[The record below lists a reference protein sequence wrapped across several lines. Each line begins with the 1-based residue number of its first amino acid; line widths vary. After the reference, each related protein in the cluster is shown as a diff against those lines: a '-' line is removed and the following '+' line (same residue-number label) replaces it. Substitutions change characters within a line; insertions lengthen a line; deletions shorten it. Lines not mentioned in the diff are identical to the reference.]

1 MPNIVEN
8 ISQRNLITIV
18 VLFLSIFLLVGLVF
32 YNVKNADV
40 KPDGFK
46 VVEPDKSDQPS
57 NSSSVCVVAG
67 CSGELCVKAGEDVAS
82 ICVWKDE
89 FACYK
94 QSFAK
99 CELQSDGKC
108 GWTANEEL
116 TRCINN
122 SSTSMEQSFS
132 D

>member
-1 MPNIVEN
+1 MPNEPKVE
-8 ISQRNLITIV
+8 
-18 VLFLSIFLLVGLVF
+18 
-32 YNVKNADV
+32 
-40 KPDGFK
+40 KPNRLNQS
-46 VVEPDKSDQPS
+46 SDS
-57 NSSSVCVVAG
+57 GDACVVAG

-82 ICVWKDE
+82 ICVWKEE

-108 GWTANEEL
+108 GWTPNEEL

-122 SSTSMEQSFS
+122 TSMSIE
-132 D
+132 